1 MIPLIADDT
10 TLLKEVGMFVEP
22 VEVYDTNG
30 KLLGLFVPG
39 NLERAKEMAAQ
50 AATRIDW
57 AEIERRCQNSDR
69 GEPLQVTL
77 DRLRKL
83 EAEIARRKTAGEKDF
98 TVDEGLA
105 YFRSLRA
112 KEAQG
117 TPCPGLPGATGEKD
131 QCPTP

>member
-10 TLLKEVGMFVEP
+10 TLLKDVGMFVEP
-22 VEVYDTNG
+22 VEVYDTNS
-30 KLLGLFVPG
+30 KLLGLFVPA

-50 AATRIDW
+50 AAARIDW
-57 AEIERRCQNSDR
+57 AEIERRRQNSDQ

-77 DRLRKL
+77 ARIRML
-83 EAEIARRKTAGEKDF
+83 EQEIARRKAAGEKDF

-105 YFRSLRA
+105 YFQSLRA
-112 KEAQG
+112 KG
-117 TPCPGLPGATGEKD
+117 TQDKPQPGSAATGEKD